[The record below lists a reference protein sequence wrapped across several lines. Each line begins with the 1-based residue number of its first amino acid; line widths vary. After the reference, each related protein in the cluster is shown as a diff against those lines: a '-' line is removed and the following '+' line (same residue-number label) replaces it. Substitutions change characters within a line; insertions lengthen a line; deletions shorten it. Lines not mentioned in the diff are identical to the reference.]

1 MIILDSSCWLE
12 YFLDGKGADTSAA
25 TIENHDEELVVPAI
39 VLHEVF
45 KVVMRAS
52 SEESALSVAGV
63 LQQSPVIAVDENIAM
78 YSAKLGQTHKLAM
91 ADSIILAT
99 AYIHHAELWTQDSD
113 FEGLP
118 NVRYMAKNE

>member
-12 YFLDGKGADTSAA
+12 YFLDGKGACQYASN
-25 TIENHDEELVVPAI
+25 IENNGKIIVPAI

-52 SEESALSVAGV
+52 NEDSALAAAGA
-63 LQQSPVIAVDENIAM
+63 LQQFPVIPVDENIAM
-78 YSAKLGQTHKLAM
+78 YSAKLGQEYHLAM

-99 AYIHHAELWTQDSD
+99 ARIHHATLWTQDDD
-113 FEGLP
+113 FKHLP
-118 NVRYMAKNE
+118 GVKYFEKL